1 LNAITQRHRGHRELE
16 EISLKLERTRTKTQR
31 HKDTKD
37 LRRGITKVNGEA
49 GRLSPETTVITEKR
63 HGLERGD
70 KLEA

>member
-1 LNAITQRHRGHRELE
+1 
-16 EISLKLERTRTKTQR
+16 LKGLAQR